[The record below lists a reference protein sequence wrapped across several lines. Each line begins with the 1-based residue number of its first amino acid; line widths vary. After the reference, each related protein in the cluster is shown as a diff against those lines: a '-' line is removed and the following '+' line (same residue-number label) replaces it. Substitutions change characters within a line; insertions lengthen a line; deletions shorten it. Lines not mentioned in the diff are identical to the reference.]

1 MASDPD
7 TLEVSP
13 DMNRGNSASN
23 LFVPVEAHHH
33 CNDLAGEGLKT
44 PVPAA
49 HARLEP
55 EDVFPNPWPTVPA
68 KDNMKNVAIFTSGG
82 DAQGMNAAVRAAAGV
97 CLSYGVKVFAIYYGY
112 QGMVDG
118 GDNIKELKREDIA
131 NIQHVGGTVIGS
143 ARCKAFR
150 TPEGRLQAAKNLV
163 ERDINCLIV
172 IGGDGT
178 LTGANF
184 FKLEW
189 SDLLKKLH
197 TQGVIDDEAV
207 QKHQYLS
214 VVGIVGS
221 IDNDMCG
228 FSMTIGCDSAL
239 HRICEAID
247 ALTTT
252 AQSHQRTFIIEV
264 MGRNCGFLAVMAS
277 LACGADYCLVPEH
290 PPAADDWETA
300 MCDSLTRRRRY
311 TNFSLI
317 IVAEGATDKERN
329 HISSDHIK
337 KICSERLG
345 HDTRVTCLGHVQ
357 RGGAP
362 AAYDRT
368 LATRCGAEAAL
379 AVLNATPETPAR
391 IIGPRWTK
399 MIQVDLTEAVERTRE
414 VGQRLEEKNYERV
427 MELRGRAFR
436 EEFNLF
442 LRIRQYHKDKAPVN
456 AFNVC
461 ILQMGAP
468 AAGMNAACKA
478 VVRDLINGGHKVFGA
493 VGGLEG
499 IANGDMVAMDWSSVK
514 GWASKGGAALGT
526 NRILASEMTNGLERI
541 AAQLKDFNIH
551 ALMVVGGF
559 EAYQGMLELV
569 EARGQHEEFCI
580 PMALVPAT
588 ISNNVPGTF
597 ISLGLDTALNVI
609 VEAIDRLRQSA
620 MSSRKRV
627 FVVETQGGYCGFLAT
642 VGALSGGADMAYTA
656 EEGVRINDI
665 TQDIDILRTKFETF
679 HCGVMVRNER
689 SSKNYDTAFL
699 NSLLAEEG
707 SFDPRNPDQVQFTT
721 RNLILGHLQQG
732 GSPSPLDRVRG
743 ARLGG
748 VCTRFLLHHLNA
760 NCKGGKVNTSDPNS
774 ACVIGI
780 QERFE
785 IATPF
790 EELKASTDF
799 KKRVPKQ
806 VWWRNLHRL
815 IRVLEGTMR
824 EEDKP
829 YQGEASVAAVDA
841 SAC

>member
-1 MASDPD
+1 MADKAKAAPTADKMKAGPSSS
-7 TLEVSP
+7 T
-13 DMNRGNSASN
+13 
-23 LFVPVEAHHH
+23 LFVPIEGHH
-33 CNDLAGEGLKT
+33 NRLAGESLKT

-49 HARLEP
+49 QAQLEA
-55 EDVFPNPWPTVPA
+55 DLAFPNPWPTIPA
-68 KDNMKNVAIFTSGG
+68 SENMKNVGIFTSGG

-97 CLSYGVKVFAIYYGY
+97 CITYGVKAYAIYYGY
-112 QGMVDG
+112 QGMIDG
-118 GDNIKELKREDIA
+118 GDNIKELTLADVE
-131 NIQHVGGTVIGS
+131 NIMNVGGTVIGS
-143 ARCKAFR
+143 ARCQEFR
-150 TPEGRLQAAKNLV
+150 TREGRLKAAKNLV
-163 ERDINCLIV
+163 ERDIDCLIA

-184 FKLEW
+184 FKAEWEGLLEE
-189 SDLLKKLH
+189 LKTKGEI
-197 TQGVIDDEAV
+197 TKEQV
-207 QKHQYLS
+207 QRNQYLS
-214 VVGIVGS
+214 VVGNVGS

-239 HRICEAID
+239 HRICEAVD

-290 PPAADDWETA
+290 PPAADDWESA
-300 MCDSLTRRRRY
+300 MCDSLQRRRRY

-317 IVAEGATDKERN
+317 ILAEGATDKHRN
-329 HISSDHIK
+329 PIRSEYVK

-345 HDTRVTCLGHVQ
+345 HDTRITCLGHVQ

-362 AAYDRT
+362 SAYDRT

-379 AVLNATPETPAR
+379 AVLNATPTTPAR

-414 VGQRLEEKNYERV
+414 VGTCLEAKDYDRV
-427 MELRGRAFR
+427 MDLRGRAFR
-436 EEFNLF
+436 EELNLF
-442 LRIRQYHKDKAPVN
+442 FRIRQHSQDEPPAH

-461 ILQMGAP
+461 VLQMGAP

-478 VVRDLINGGHKVFGA
+478 VVRDLINGGHNVYGSVGA
-493 VGGLEG
+493 LEG
-499 IANGDMVAMDWSSVK
+499 IASGNLITMTWSSVK

-526 NRILASEMTNGLERI
+526 NRVLPSEMENGLDRI
-541 AAQLKDFNIH
+541 AAQLRDFKIH
-551 ALMVVGGF
+551 ALMVAGGF

-569 EARGQHEEFCI
+569 EARATHKEFCI

-588 ISNNVPGTF
+588 ISNNVPGTHV
-597 ISLGLDTALNVI
+597 SLGSDTALNAI
-609 VEAIDRLRQSA
+609 VEATDRLRQSA

-627 FVVETQGGYCGFLAT
+627 FLVETQGNYCGFLAT
-642 VGALSGGADMAYTA
+642 IGALAGGADMAYTA

-665 TQDIDILRTKFETF
+665 TQDIELLRKKFETF
-679 HCGVMVRNER
+679 HCAVVVRNER
-689 SSKNYDTAFL
+689 CSKNYDMNFL
-699 NSLLAEEG
+699 NSLFAEEG
-707 SFDPRNPDQVQFTT
+707 SFDPKRPDQVQFTA

-748 VCTRFLLHHLNA
+748 VCTRFLLHHLVE
-760 NCKGGKVNTSDPNS
+760 NCNDGIVETHDPSS

-790 EELKASTDF
+790 EELRAATDF
-799 KKRVPKQ
+799 KKRTAKD
-806 VWWRNLHRL
+806 VWWSNLHRL
-815 IRVLEGTMR
+815 VRVLEGTVR
-824 EEDKP
+824 TQDEP
-829 YQGEASVAAVDA
+829 YQGEASVAHVDG